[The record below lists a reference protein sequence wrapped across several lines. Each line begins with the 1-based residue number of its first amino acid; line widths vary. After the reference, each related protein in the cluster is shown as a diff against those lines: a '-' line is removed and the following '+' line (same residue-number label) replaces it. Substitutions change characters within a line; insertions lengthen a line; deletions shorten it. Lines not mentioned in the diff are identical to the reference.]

1 MTAAEDAIKAHSTTR
16 IWYLIIGGVI
26 AFVMVLAGLF
36 LTQRQLD
43 LSAQGNMQD
52 VKATE
57 FTVDLKKEA
66 FKLRS
71 TYPGLVLIVCGT
83 GLAVVLIRKR
93 FYFKTQHK
101 DEKNNI
107 PGFTELES

>member
-1 MTAAEDAIKAHSTTR
+1 MTVAEDAIKAHSLTR

-26 AFVMVLAGLF
+26 AFAMVGF
-36 LTQRQLD
+36 GWYLTQRQIDTAAVQKADPQQTD
-43 LSAQGNMQD
+43 LTLN
-52 VKATE
+52 
-57 FTVDLKKEA
+57 LKQEE

-83 GLAVVLIRKR
+83 SLAVVLIRKR

-101 DEKNNI
+101 DETNRI
-107 PGFTELES
+107 PGFTEMES